1 MDEIQKA
8 LTDGLAAVSTKFE
21 KSLEALLARMEA
33 IDAAKAEVRLA
44 ALEQKAA
51 LADNAGSGTRGGQA
65 VKSLGTQVIE
75 SPQFASY
82 IKADSGSTK
91 LKLTVKNTIM
101 GNVTGASGGPLVQPD
116 RQPGVIPGAFR
127 TLRVVEAL
135 PSGRTDSNMVEYVRE
150 ASYTN
155 SAAEVSE
162 GEAKPESVL
171 TFEQVDSPVRTI
183 ATFIKATKQI
193 LSDANGLQSYIDARL
208 RYGVLLRLETQV
220 INGNGT
226 SPNLSGMLDGSNFT
240 AFTPETGEN
249 EFDAINRAKYAVIAT
264 DFEADTV
271 ILNPADWGS
280 MERRKTGAQGDG
292 AYLSAISAVYVSGG
306 LTVSTLWGLRVVLS
320 NSIAAGTFIVLA
332 SSAVQV
338 FVRDDVVVEIFEQD
352 SDNVTK
358 NLLTIRA
365 EMRAAFCVYRVAA
378 IQSGA
383 LIAA

>member
-8 LTDGLAAVSTKFE
+8 LTDGLASVSTKFE
-21 KSLEALLARMEA
+21 ASIAKLLERMEA
-33 IDAAKAEVRLA
+33 IDAAKAEERLV

-51 LADNAGSGTRGGQA
+51 LADNAGTVRAAVTKSIGQ
-65 VKSLGTQVIE
+65 QVIE
-75 SPQFASY
+75 NTEYKAYLAAGAKGKTPRFAVE
-82 IKADSGSTK
+82 
-91 LKLTVKNTIM
+91 VKNTII

-116 RQPGVIPGAFR
+116 RQPGIIPGAFR

-135 PSGRTDSNMVEYVRE
+135 PTGRTDSNMVEYVRE

-171 TFEQVDSPVRTI
+171 TFEQVDAPVRTI
-183 ATFIKATKQI
+183 ATFIRATKQI
-193 LSDANGLQSYIDARL
+193 LADASGLQSYIDARL

-220 INGNGT
+220 IAGNGT
-226 SPNLSGMLDGSNFT
+226 SPNLSGMLDGGNFT

-271 ILNPADWGS
+271 ILNPADWGA

-292 AYLSAISAVYVSGG
+292 AYLSAISAAYVSGG

-320 NSIAAGTFIVLA
+320 NTITAGTFIVLA

-352 SDNVTK
+352 ADNVTK

-378 IQSGA
+378 IQSGL